1 MRDCP
6 VTVPGEGGTPVT
18 PAGPPWLYGGA
29 ARLLSLLL
37 AGALSGVML
46 FVPTLLVGDDVSHGL
61 LTLLMWGIAA
71 GFVHGVGYV
80 PVHRVWQLLLG
91 PLVGW
96 GLMLGVGVILLLGR

>member
-6 VTVPGEGGTPVT
+6 VTDPGEGGTPVT
-18 PAGPPWLYGGA
+18 PSGPSWLYGLT
-29 ARLLSLLL
+29 ARLFSLLL
-37 AGALSGVML
+37 AAALSGVML
-46 FVPTLLVGDDVSHGL
+46 FVPTLLVGDDVNHGL

-80 PVHRVWQLLLG
+80 PVHHIWRLLLG

-96 GLMLGVGVILLLGR
+96 GLMLGVGVVLLLAR